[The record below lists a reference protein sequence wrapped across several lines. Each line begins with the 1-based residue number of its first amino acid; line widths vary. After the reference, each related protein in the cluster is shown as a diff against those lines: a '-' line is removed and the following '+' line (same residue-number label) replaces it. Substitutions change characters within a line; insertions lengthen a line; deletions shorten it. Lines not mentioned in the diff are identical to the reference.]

1 MNHGWQSEATDG
13 PKGGWGLLSFSL
25 SRSFSDYLPTYLPIY
40 VSIYLSIYIS
50 ISLSL
55 FHLITYISI
64 YLYTYIPIYVSTYL
78 PTYLSTY
85 LPIYLSTYL
94 PIYLSTYLP
103 TYLPIY
109 LSISISISLSLSLI
123 CLSNYLSVCLSASLK
138 TKLFCETSSLFEVD
152 SIKNET
158 ILLDFLTFRS
168 WQHQKRNN
176 SATLPHFSKLTT
188 SKMEM
193 LQNPHVLLTFDK
205 VHNPLRLPR
214 ETTSERPKVVRT
226 PGALCVFN
234 MLTSKCASRHNGV
247 HFFDISTSK
256 SGFGVFCAFW
266 RRNLLCATTA

>member
-40 VSIYLSIYIS
+40 VSIYRSIYL
-50 ISLSL
+50 SLSL

-94 PIYLSTYLP
+94 PTYL
-103 TYLPIY
+103 
-109 LSISISISLSLSLI
+109 SISISLSLSLI
-123 CLSNYLSVCLSASLK
+123 CLSNYLSVCLSVYLQAWKQIYSVESVLTLRSLTASQ

-158 ILLDFLTFRS
+158 ILRHFLIFRN
-168 WQHQKRNN
+168 WQHQKWKCYK
-176 SATLPHFSKLTT
+176 TLTFCS
-188 SKMEM
+188 
-193 LQNPHVLLTFDK
+193 LLTRCTI
-205 VHNPLRLPR
+205 P
-214 ETTSERPKVVRT
+214 
-226 PGALCVFN
+226 
-234 MLTSKCASRHNGV
+234 CACHAKRHLNV
-247 HFFDISTSK
+247 QK
-256 SGFGVFCAFW
+256 
-266 RRNLLCATTA
+266 